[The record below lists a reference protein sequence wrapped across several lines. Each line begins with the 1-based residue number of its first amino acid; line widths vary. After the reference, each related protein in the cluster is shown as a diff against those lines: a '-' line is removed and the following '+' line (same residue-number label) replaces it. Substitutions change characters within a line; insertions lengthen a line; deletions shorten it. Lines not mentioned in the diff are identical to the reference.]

1 MGQPNLVPLK
11 LTSENS
17 HLIDIPEPNR
27 PIGGGGYC
35 DLFQGVLRP
44 VGLKL
49 AMKRPRFASKGSE
62 AAEDATRRFQREA
75 DIWSSMK
82 HVNILMFY
90 GLVWIRNDVY
100 LVSPWMKNGDLATFV
115 AERLRFLTMSSQD
128 QASHHRRD
136 DFLRFRED
144 TIVRGIASGLAYL
157 HDRGIIH
164 GDLKAANVLL
174 GVAIQ
179 PVICDFGLTKALG
192 TKYFTTSS
200 GLKGMGS
207 MRWMAPELLNGDTKT
222 TASDMYA
229 FGMTIVEILTGNVP
243 FPELHHPSP
252 IIIAVLG
259 GRRPPLE
266 PIYRGKQSLRAFWDI
281 VVLCWTAEREERPG
295 PLESLWCLALA

>member
-1 MGQPNLVPLK
+1 
-11 LTSENS
+11 
-17 HLIDIPEPNR
+17 
-27 PIGGGGYC
+27 
-35 DLFQGVLRP
+35 
-44 VGLKL
+44 
-49 AMKRPRFASKGSE
+49 
-62 AAEDATRRFQREA
+62 
-75 DIWSSMK
+75 
-82 HVNILMFY
+82 MFY

-136 DFLRFRED
+136 DFLRFREN
-144 TIVRGIASGLAYL
+144 TIVCGIASGLAYL

-243 FPELHHPSP
+243 FPDLHHPSP